1 MVAGFFPS
9 FTQWSMNAR
18 MVFGSV
24 GKYGSPRDS
33 QKAWKIAPSAF
44 WARSVLAEYA
54 PSAIACHS
62 SKAANGP
69 SRTGCGATG
78 CGSNSDGLS
87 VSFIFHSTTHRTIH
101 AITVIIIVVN
111 YN

>member
-1 MVAGFFPS
+1 MKD
-9 FTQWSMNAR
+9 R
-18 MVFGSV
+18 IVFGSA

-33 QKAWKIAPSAF
+33 QNAWKIAPSAF

-69 SRTGCGATG
+69 SRTGCGTTVR
-78 CGSNSDGLS
+78 GSNSGDFSINFIPSSEHAPHHTCDNCYYHGLL
-87 VSFIFHSTTHRTIH
+87 HRYYI
-101 AITVIIIVVN
+101 AIPMLD
-111 YN
+111 